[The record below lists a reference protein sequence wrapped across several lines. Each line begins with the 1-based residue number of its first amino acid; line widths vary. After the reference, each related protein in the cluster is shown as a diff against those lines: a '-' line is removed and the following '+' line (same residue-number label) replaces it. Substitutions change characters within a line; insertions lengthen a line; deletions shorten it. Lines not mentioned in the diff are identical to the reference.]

1 MIELTTGQWNLL
13 LATYI
18 YPFARIMGYIS
29 ADPVLG
35 NRSVPIRLKI
45 GLALAISVAIAPTL
59 GPLPPIDPASPIGLA
74 ILAQQIFI
82 GVAIGFAVRV
92 IFAAIEMAGQMIGLQ
107 MGLGFAT
114 FFDPQTS
121 AQVPVIGQYLGLM
134 AILVFL
140 SLNGH
145 ALLLS
150 TLIESFRIL
159 PVGTL
164 GLDSN
169 GFAAYARWGSQI
181 FLIGFTLALPVIAT
195 LLIANFGIG
204 IISRAAPQMN
214 IFAVGFP
221 FTLLVGMTSLYL
233 LMPYFFPVLDRWFAS
248 GVETIVLLLRGMAMP
263 AVR

>member
-1 MIELTTGQWNLL
+1 MIELTTAQWNLL
-13 LATYI
+13 LATYL
-18 YPFARIMGYIS
+18 YPFVRVMGYIS

-59 GPLPPIDPASPIGLA
+59 GPLPAIEPASPIGLA
-74 ILAQQIFI
+74 ILAQQILI

-92 IFAAIEMAGQMIGLQ
+92 IFAAVEMAGQVMGLQ

-121 AQVPVIGQYLGLM
+121 AQVPVVGQYLGLL

-140 SLNGH
+140 SINGH
-145 ALLLS
+145 ALVLS

-159 PVGTL
+159 PIGTL

-169 GFAAYARWGSQI
+169 GFAAYARWGTQI
-181 FLIGFTLALPVIAT
+181 FLVGFTLALPLIAT

-221 FTLLVGMTSLYL
+221 FILLIGFASIYLMT
-233 LMPYFFPVLDRWFAS
+233 PYFLPLLDRMFYT
-248 GVETIVLLLRGMAMP
+248 GIETLVLLLRGMATVP
-263 AVR
+263 VR

>member
-1 MIELTTGQWNLL
+1 MIELTTAQWNLL
-13 LATYI
+13 LATYL
-18 YPFARIMGYIS
+18 YPFVRVMGYIS

-35 NRSVPIRLKI
+35 NRSVPVRLKV
-45 GLALAISVAIAPTL
+45 GLALAISVAIAPAL
-59 GPLPPIDPASPIGLA
+59 PPLPPLEPASPIGLA
-74 ILAQQIFI
+74 ILAQQMLI

-92 IFAAIEMAGQMIGLQ
+92 IFAAVEMAGQVMGLQ

-134 AILVFL
+134 SVLVFL
-140 SLNGH
+140 SINGH
-145 ALLLS
+145 SLVLS

-159 PVGTL
+159 PIGTL
-164 GLDSN
+164 GFDSN
-169 GFAAYARWGSQI
+169 GFAAYARWGAQI
-181 FLIGFTLALPVIAT
+181 FLVGFTLAVPVIAT

-221 FTLLVGMTSLYL
+221 FILLVGFASIYL
-233 LMPYFFPVLDRWFAS
+233 MIPYFLPILDRLFSA
-248 GVETIVLLLRGMAMP
+248 GVETLVLLLRSLAIAP
-263 AVR
+263 PR

>member
-1 MIELTTGQWNLL
+1 MIELTTAQWNLL
-13 LATYI
+13 LATYL
-18 YPFARIMGYIS
+18 YPFVRVMGYIS

-35 NRSVPIRLKI
+35 NRTVPIRLKI

-59 GPLPPIDPASPIGLA
+59 GPLPAIEPASPAGLA
-74 ILAQQIFI
+74 ILAQQMFI

-92 IFAAIEMAGQMIGLQ
+92 ILAAVEMAGQMIGLQ

-121 AQVPVIGQYLGLM
+121 AQVPVIGQYLGLL

-140 SLNGH
+140 SINGH

-150 TLIESFRIL
+150 TLIESFSIL
-159 PVGTL
+159 PIGTL

-169 GFAAYARWGSQI
+169 GFSAFARWGAQI

-221 FTLLVGMTSLYL
+221 FTLLVGFIALYL
-233 LMPYFFPVLDRWFAS
+233 MIPYFLPVLDRLFTGGIETLVLVLRAFAVS
-248 GVETIVLLLRGMAMP
+248 P
-263 AVR
+263 

>member
-1 MIELTTGQWNLL
+1 MIELTTAQWNLL
-13 LATYI
+13 LATYL
-18 YPFARIMGYIS
+18 YPFVRVMGYIS

-35 NRSVPIRLKI
+35 NRTVPIRLKI

-59 GPLPPIDPASPIGLA
+59 GPLPAIEPASPAGLA
-74 ILAQQIFI
+74 ILAQQVFI

-92 IFAAIEMAGQMIGLQ
+92 ILAAVEMAGQMIGLQ

-121 AQVPVIGQYLGLM
+121 AQVPVIGQYLGLL
-134 AILVFL
+134 AVLVFL
-140 SLNGH
+140 SINGH

-150 TLIESFRIL
+150 TLIESFSIL
-159 PVGTL
+159 PIGTL

-169 GFAAYARWGSQI
+169 GFSAFARWGAQI

-221 FTLLVGMTSLYL
+221 FTLLVGFIALYL
-233 LMPYFFPVLDRWFAS
+233 MIPYFLPVLDRLFTGGIETLVLVLRAFAVS
-248 GVETIVLLLRGMAMP
+248 P
-263 AVR
+263 

>member
-1 MIELTTGQWNLL
+1 MIELTTAQWNLL
-13 LATYI
+13 LATYL
-18 YPFARIMGYIS
+18 YPFVRVMGYIS

-35 NRSVPIRLKI
+35 NRTVPIRLKI

-59 GPLPPIDPASPIGLA
+59 GPLPAIEPASPAGLA
-74 ILAQQIFI
+74 ILAQQVFI

-92 IFAAIEMAGQMIGLQ
+92 ILAAVEMAGQMIGLQ

-121 AQVPVIGQYLGLM
+121 AQVPVIGQYLGLL

-140 SLNGH
+140 SINGH

-150 TLIESFRIL
+150 TLIESFSIL
-159 PVGTL
+159 PIGTL

-169 GFAAYARWGSQI
+169 GFSAFARWGAQI

-221 FTLLVGMTSLYL
+221 FTLLVGFIALYL
-233 LMPYFFPVLDRWFAS
+233 MIPYFLPVLDRLFT
-248 GVETIVLLLRGMAMP
+248 GGIETLVLLLRAF
-263 AVR
+263 AVSP

>member
-1 MIELTTGQWNLL
+1 MIELTTAQWNLL
-13 LATYI
+13 LATYF
-18 YPFARIMGYIS
+18 YPFVRVMGYL
-29 ADPVLG
+29 ATDPVLG
-35 NRSVPIRLKI
+35 NRSVPVRLRI

-59 GPLPPIDPASPIGLA
+59 GPLPSIDPASPVGLA
-74 ILAQQIFI
+74 ILAQQLLI

-92 IFAAIEMAGQMIGLQ
+92 IFAAVEMAGQVMGLQ

-121 AQVPVIGQYLGLM
+121 AQVPVVGQYLGLL

-140 SLNGH
+140 SINGH
-145 ALLLS
+145 SLMLS

-159 PVGTL
+159 PIGTL

-169 GFAAYARWGSQI
+169 GFAAYARWGAQI

-221 FTLLVGMTSLYL
+221 FTLLVGFASLYL
-233 LMPYFFPVLDRWFAS
+233 LVPYFLPILDRLFS
-248 GVETIVLLLRGMAMP
+248 GGVETLVLLLRGMAVAP
-263 AVR
+263 AR

>member
-1 MIELTTGQWNLL
+1 MIELTTAQWNLL
-13 LATYI
+13 LATYF
-18 YPFARIMGYIS
+18 YPFVRVMGYL
-29 ADPVLG
+29 ATDPVLG
-35 NRSVPIRLKI
+35 NRSVPIRLRI

-59 GPLPPIDPASPIGLA
+59 GPLPPIDPASPVGLA
-74 ILAQQIFI
+74 ILAQQLLI

-92 IFAAIEMAGQMIGLQ
+92 IFAAVEMAGQVMGLQ

-121 AQVPVIGQYLGLM
+121 AQVPVVGQYLGLL

-140 SLNGH
+140 SINGH
-145 ALLLS
+145 SLMLS

-159 PVGTL
+159 PIGTL

-169 GFAAYARWGSQI
+169 GFAAYARWGAQI

-221 FTLLVGMTSLYL
+221 FTLLVGFASLYL
-233 LMPYFFPVLDRWFAS
+233 LVPYFLPILDRLFS
-248 GVETIVLLLRGMAMP
+248 GGVETLVLLLRGMAVAP
-263 AVR
+263 AR

>member
-1 MIELTTGQWNLL
+1 MIELTTAQWNLL
-13 LATYI
+13 LATYL
-18 YPFARIMGYIS
+18 YPFVRVMGYIS

-35 NRSVPIRLKI
+35 NRTVPIRLKI

-59 GPLPPIDPASPIGLA
+59 GPLPAIEPASPAGLA
-74 ILAQQIFI
+74 ILAQQVFI

-92 IFAAIEMAGQMIGLQ
+92 ILAAVEMAGQMIGLQ

-121 AQVPVIGQYLGLM
+121 AQVPVIGQYLGLL

-140 SLNGH
+140 SINGH

-150 TLIESFRIL
+150 TLIESFSIL
-159 PVGTL
+159 PIGTL

-169 GFAAYARWGSQI
+169 GFSAFARWGAQI

-221 FTLLVGMTSLYL
+221 FTLLVGFIALYL
-233 LMPYFFPVLDRWFAS
+233 MIPYFLPVLDRLFTGGIETLVLVLRAFAVS
-248 GVETIVLLLRGMAMP
+248 P
-263 AVR
+263 

>member
-1 MIELTTGQWNLL
+1 VAVGLT
-13 LATYI
+13 
-18 YPFARIMGYIS
+18 
-29 ADPVLG
+29 
-35 NRSVPIRLKI
+35 
-45 GLALAISVAIAPTL
+45 
-59 GPLPPIDPASPIGLA
+59 
-74 ILAQQIFI
+74 
-82 GVAIGFAVRV
+82 IGFAARLV
-92 IFAAIEMAGQMIGLQ
+92 FAAFDLAGEVIGLQ

-121 AQVPVIGQYLGLM
+121 AQVPVIGQYLGLL

-140 SLNGH
+140 SINGH

-150 TLIESFRIL
+150 TLIESFSIL
-159 PVGTL
+159 PIGTL

-169 GFAAYARWGSQI
+169 GFSAFARWGAQI

-221 FTLLVGMTSLYL
+221 FTLLVGFIALYL
-233 LMPYFFPVLDRWFAS
+233 MIPYFLPVLDRDWAAARPS
-248 GVETIVLLLRGMAMP
+248 VLAALVAGEPVAAVLGGVLAAGEDLTLVPVLRGS
-263 AVR
+263 VRASDAA

>member
-1 MIELTTGQWNLL
+1 MIELTTAQWNLL
-13 LATYI
+13 LATYL
-18 YPFARIMGYIS
+18 YPFVRVMGYIS

-35 NRSVPIRLKI
+35 NRTVPIRLKI

-59 GPLPPIDPASPIGLA
+59 GPLPAIEPASPAGLA
-74 ILAQQIFI
+74 ILAQQVFI

-92 IFAAIEMAGQMIGLQ
+92 ILAAVEMAGQMIGLQ

-121 AQVPVIGQYLGLM
+121 AQVPVIGQYLGLL

-140 SLNGH
+140 SINGH
-145 ALLLS
+145 ALVLS

-159 PVGTL
+159 PIGTL
-164 GLDSN
+164 GLESN
-169 GFAAYARWGSQI
+169 GFSAFARWGAQI

-221 FTLLVGMTSLYL
+221 FTLLVGFVALYL
-233 LMPYFFPVLDRWFAS
+233 MFPYFLPVLDRLFTGGIETLVLVLRAFAVS
-248 GVETIVLLLRGMAMP
+248 P
-263 AVR
+263 

>member
-1 MIELTTGQWNLL
+1 MIELTTAQWNLL

-18 YPFARIMGYIS
+18 YPFVRVMGYIS

-59 GPLPPIDPASPIGLA
+59 GPLPVIEPASPIGLA
-74 ILAQQIFI
+74 ILAQQVFI

-92 IFAAIEMAGQMIGLQ
+92 ILAAVEMAGQMIGLQ

-121 AQVPVIGQYLGLM
+121 AQVPVIGQYLGLL

-140 SLNGH
+140 SINGH
-145 ALLLS
+145 ALMLS
-150 TLIESFRIL
+150 TLIESFRVL
-159 PVGTL
+159 PIGTL
-164 GLDSN
+164 GLESN
-169 GFAAYARWGSQI
+169 GFAEFARWGSQI

-204 IISRAAPQMN
+204 IMSRAAPQMN

-221 FTLLVGMTSLYL
+221 FTLLVGFVSLF
-233 LMPYFFPVLDRWFAS
+233 LMIPYFLPVLEGMFMGGIEHLVR
-248 GVETIVLLLRGMAMP
+248 LLRAMAVAP
-263 AVR
+263 LR

>member
-1 MIELTTGQWNLL
+1 MIELTTAQWNLL
-13 LATYI
+13 LATYL
-18 YPFARIMGYIS
+18 YPFVRVMGYIS

-35 NRSVPIRLKI
+35 NRSVPVRLKV
-45 GLALAISVAIAPTL
+45 GLALAISVAIAPAL
-59 GPLPPIDPASPIGLA
+59 PPLPPLEPASPIGLA
-74 ILAQQIFI
+74 ILAQQMLI

-92 IFAAIEMAGQMIGLQ
+92 IFAAVEMAGQVMGLQ

-134 AILVFL
+134 SVLVFL
-140 SLNGH
+140 SINGH
-145 ALLLS
+145 SLVLS

-159 PVGTL
+159 PIGTL
-164 GLDSN
+164 GFDSN
-169 GFAAYARWGSQI
+169 GFAAYARWGAQI
-181 FLIGFTLALPVIAT
+181 FLVGFTLAVPVIAT

-221 FTLLVGMTSLYL
+221 FILLVGFASIYL
-233 LMPYFFPVLDRWFAS
+233 MIPYFLPILDRLFS
-248 GVETIVLLLRGMAMP
+248 VGVETLVLLLRSLAIAP
-263 AVR
+263 PR

>member
-1 MIELTTGQWNLL
+1 MIELTTAQWNLL
-13 LATYI
+13 LATYL
-18 YPFARIMGYIS
+18 YPFVRVMGYIS

-35 NRSVPIRLKI
+35 NRTVPIRLKI

-59 GPLPPIDPASPIGLA
+59 GPLPAIEPASPAGLA
-74 ILAQQIFI
+74 ILAQQVFI

-92 IFAAIEMAGQMIGLQ
+92 ILAAVEMAGQMIGLQ

-121 AQVPVIGQYLGLM
+121 AQVPVIGQYLGLL

-140 SLNGH
+140 SINGH
-145 ALLLS
+145 ALVLS

-159 PVGTL
+159 PIGTL
-164 GLDSN
+164 GLESN
-169 GFAAYARWGSQI
+169 GFSAFARWGAQI

-221 FTLLVGMTSLYL
+221 FTLLVGFVALYL
-233 LMPYFFPVLDRWFAS
+233 MFPYFLPVLDRLFTGGIETLVMVLRAFAVS
-248 GVETIVLLLRGMAMP
+248 P
-263 AVR
+263 

>member
-1 MIELTTGQWNLL
+1 MIELTTGQWNALI
-13 LATYI
+13 AAYF
-18 YPFARIMGYIS
+18 YPFARVMGYIS

-59 GPLPPIDPASPIGLA
+59 GPLPEIEPTSGVGLA
-74 ILAQQIFI
+74 ILAQQVFI

-92 IFAAIEMAGQMIGLQ
+92 IFAAVEMAGQMIGLQ

-121 AQVPVIGQYLGLM
+121 AQVPVVGQYLGLL

-140 SLNGH
+140 SINGH

-150 TLIESFRIL
+150 TLIESFSIL

-181 FLIGFTLALPVIAT
+181 FVIGFTLALPVIAT

-221 FTLLVGMTSLYL
+221 FTLLVGMASLYL
-233 LMPYFFPVLDRWFAS
+233 MMPYFFPVLDRWFAS
-248 GVETIVLLLRGMAMP
+248 GVETIVLLLRAMALP
-263 AVR
+263 VLR